1 MRGMRS
7 ERSRKVRV
15 TMRIY
20 SWVGL
25 HDERCA
31 HFHQEQIVQLRT
43 TNLGVRS
50 SNLLGRAI

>member
-15 TMRIY
+15 TRRIY

>member
-25 HDERCA
+25 HDELLRPLP
-31 HFHQEQIVQLRT
+31 QEQIVQLRT
-43 TNLGVRS
+43 TNLAVRS